1 MSATATTWSR
11 RSTPGEPQVER
22 RRDRLVVAIGW
33 ESEQMARWEFGTSDH
48 HVDGDPVLSFV
59 WSGPDVPQWV
69 RKEFDQARD
78 PSGQFRSGW
87 RVFLPDVDVS
97 GLPES
102 RAIRDAFNGLRR
114 LLEI

>member
-1 MSATATTWSR
+1 
-11 RSTPGEPQVER
+11 
-22 RRDRLVVAIGW
+22 
-33 ESEQMARWEFGTSDH
+33 MARWEFGTSDH